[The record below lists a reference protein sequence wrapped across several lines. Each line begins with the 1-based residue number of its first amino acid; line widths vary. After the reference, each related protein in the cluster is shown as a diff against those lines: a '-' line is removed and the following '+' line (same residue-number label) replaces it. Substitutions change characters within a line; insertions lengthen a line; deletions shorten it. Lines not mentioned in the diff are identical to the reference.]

1 MGRAKTASGAPE
13 CFLSGIFRAG
23 GLVLFIPWRVGAEE
37 SGAAKYGFGGC
48 DAAGPARAA
57 WAVQRLLAARWR
69 GRRRRRRRF
78 RFSDFRFGAVA
89 APLSGTGSASP
100 RPDRNSW
107 LRGAIRRA
115 LSPDFSAGALAVFIP
130 WRLGAEES
138 GAAKLLDL
146 RGPPGRCSGCWP
158 HDGEVAGGAV
168 ADFVLVIS
176 GSGRWPR
183 RSQVRGQLRHDP
195 IATAG

>member
-1 MGRAKTASGAPE
+1 MFQPAKPMGTHLGVRWCRSAPATWNGTAITTRSRSAFQTCWRATVAFVTIILLGMRP
-13 CFLSGIFRAG
+13 
-23 GLVLFIPWRVGAEE
+23 
-37 SGAAKYGFGGC
+37 
-48 DAAGPARAA
+48 
-57 WAVQRLLAARWR
+57 RLLRTR
-69 GRRRRRRRF
+69 CTGNDTCGGISR
-78 RFSDFRFGAVA
+78 SKLTSQ
-89 APLSGTGSASP
+89 LS
-100 RPDRNSW
+100 R
-107 LRGAIRRA
+107 
-115 LSPDFSAGALAVFIP
+115 
-130 WRLGAEES
+130 AEES

-176 GSGRWPR
+176 GSRRRPR

>member
-1 MGRAKTASGAPE
+1 M
-13 CFLSGIFRAG
+13 IFDKHSSFTGLTQRSAYAFKFGLRAG
-23 GLVLFIPWRVGAEE
+23 RGSVLTPPDSII
-37 SGAAKYGFGGC
+37 
-48 DAAGPARAA
+48 ARKEM
-57 WAVQRLLAARWR
+57 L
-69 GRRRRRRRF
+69 
-78 RFSDFRFGAVA
+78 
-89 APLSGTGSASP
+89 
-100 RPDRNSW
+100 
-107 LRGAIRRA
+107 RRA

-130 WRLGAEES
+130 WRVGAEES

-176 GSGRWPR
+176 GSRRRPR

>member
-1 MGRAKTASGAPE
+1 MVTAPVERSEVRGHRQRSPN
-13 CFLSGIFRAG
+13 S
-23 GLVLFIPWRVGAEE
+23 
-37 SGAAKYGFGGC
+37 AA
-48 DAAGPARAA
+48 
-57 WAVQRLLAARWR
+57 LT
-69 GRRRRRRRF
+69 
-78 RFSDFRFGAVA
+78 VA
-89 APLSGTGSASP
+89 L
-100 RPDRNSW
+100 
-107 LRGAIRRA
+107 RRA
-115 LSPDFSAGALAVFIP
+115 LSPDFSAGALALFIP
-130 WRLGAEES
+130 WRVGAEES

-176 GSGRWPR
+176 GSRRRPR

>member
-1 MGRAKTASGAPE
+1 MELGRSMMSAGA
-13 CFLSGIFRAG
+13 
-23 GLVLFIPWRVGAEE
+23 
-37 SGAAKYGFGGC
+37 GAA
-48 DAAGPARAA
+48 RA
-57 WAVQRLLAARWR
+57 
-69 GRRRRRRRF
+69 
-78 RFSDFRFGAVA
+78 
-89 APLSGTGSASP
+89 TGSSTT
-100 RPDRNSW
+100 DRKICSINSGS
-107 LRGAIRRA
+107 LRRA

-130 WRLGAEES
+130 WRVGAEES